1 MRDLDN
7 IKDTDSRDSKT
18 IRSIKNALMWIVE
31 EWVGSD
37 IPKEGSEDYATWMI
51 LLETVENFK
60 TINDL
65 PEALSFFGKDYTD
78 FIIEGEYDL
87 VEAGMDPKEI
97 PRLVIEEL
105 GDDIEEA
112 LDEELISTKL
122 PSLQDSKGYW
132 YGGKYFVFLT
142 KNSEERLI
150 FDGMDDALLSIG
162 IDTTKEFTEQ
172 STPGV
177 KLSTDWHD
185 KLEDVKHRISNAM
198 KNRPRTT
205 KYIIITKW
213 PGGTMAF
220 KFGNALTDSLY
231 ISSEDLNL
239 VQLSPER
246 IFRVTSSVTEQEF
259 RETLSNYDISFHGKI
274 FFVDMGITDD
284 IKTNNV
290 QELSSK
296 DETVS
301 LGQLA
306 KPTYK
311 LVFSNIGGSLV
322 FIGLD
327 KAEELAKFWNDI
339 RTSKTWGDF
348 KIKSPDRYEDIIDS
362 FYSDEQPEDLEPFPG
377 TDLPG
382 VNEGDYPEWPAQFML
397 NFMPKEITDS
407 VFAKVK
413 DSVHNGR
420 YLELDPKFE
429 DDIISI
435 LVSKGFEVT
444 KNDDLVRRASGRG

>member
-1 MRDLDN
+1 MSDFDN
-7 IKDTDSRDSKT
+7 IKP
-18 IRSIKNALMWIVE
+18 IKNWLYALKKV
-31 EWVGSD
+31 
-37 IPKEGSEDYATWMI
+37 
-51 LLETVENFK
+51 
-60 TINDL
+60 
-65 PEALSFFGKDYTD
+65 
-78 FIIEGEYDL
+78 
-87 VEAGMDPKEI
+87 
-97 PRLVIEEL
+97 
-105 GDDIEEA
+105 
-112 LDEELISTKL
+112 
-122 PSLQDSKGYW
+122 
-132 YGGKYFVFLT
+132 
-142 KNSEERLI
+142 KN
-150 FDGMDDALLSIG
+150 
-162 IDTTKEFTEQ
+162 
-172 STPGV
+172 
-177 KLSTDWHD
+177 
-185 KLEDVKHRISNAM
+185 RISKAM
-198 KNRPRTT
+198 ENRPRTT
-205 KYIIITKW
+205 KYIIVTEW
-213 PGGTMAF
+213 PEGTMAI
-220 KFGNALTDSLY
+220 KFGSALKDSLY

-284 IKTNNV
+284 IKTNSV
-290 QELSSK
+290 QDLSSSK
-296 DETVS
+296 GEAVS
-301 LGQLA
+301 PGQLA
-306 KPTYK
+306 KPTCK
-311 LVFSNIGGSLV
+311 LVFSNIGGSLI

-362 FYSDEQPEDLEPFPG
+362 FYLDEQPEDIEPFPG

-397 NFMPKEITDS
+397 NFMPQEITDS
-407 VFAKVK
+407 IFAKVK

-444 KNDDLVRRASGRG
+444 KNDDLVRRASGR